1 MSGNQG
7 VVDQTKLWNGPAGQ
21 AWVEAQE
28 LLDGMFELFERMLVE
43 PIEEESGARVLDI
56 GCGTG
61 ATTLAAARRLGA
73 RGRAVGIDLSEPM
86 IALAR
91 ERASR
96 AGSHATFICADAQ
109 TYAFEAASFDRF
121 ISRFG
126 VMFFEDTVRAFANLH
141 RAATDDAWLD
151 LAVFRSPAENPFM
164 TAAERAAVPYLP
176 DLPPRRPDAPGQFA
190 FADRQRVR
198 LILEQAGWARVE
210 IDPID
215 VPCVFPARELERYMT
230 RLGPVGLAMQQV
242 DAATR
247 DKVVAA
253 VRAGFDPFVRGG
265 DVRFTAACWRVRARG
280 AR

>member
-1 MSGNQG
+1 MSANQG
-7 VVDQTKLWNGPAGQ
+7 VVDQAKLWNGPAGQ

-43 PIEEESGARVLDI
+43 PIEEESGARVLDV

-91 ERASR
+91 ERASH

-109 TYAFEAASFDRF
+109 TYAFEPASFDRF

-141 RAATDDAWLD
+141 KAATDDAWLD

-230 RLGPVGLAMQQV
+230 RLGPVGLAMQQA

-253 VRAGFDPFVRGG
+253 VRAGFDPFVQGG

>member
-1 MSGNQG
+1 MI
-7 VVDQTKLWNGPAGQ
+7 
-21 AWVEAQE
+21 
-28 LLDGMFELFERMLVE
+28 VE
-43 PIEEESGARVLDI
+43 PIEEESGARVLDV

-91 ERASR
+91 ERASH
-96 AGSHATFICADAQ
+96 AGSHATFIRADAQ
-109 TYAFEAASFDRF
+109 TYAFEPASFDRF

-126 VMFFEDTVRAFANLH
+126 VMFFEDPVRAFANLH

-230 RLGPVGLAMQQV
+230 RLGPVGLAMQQA

-253 VRAGFDPFVRGG
+253 VRAGFDPFVQGG